1 MSEQRSPD
9 PPLKLAAGTVEWRT
23 YGNEVVLLD
32 LRTSTYLSTNPAAS
46 VLWRLLADGTS
57 RASLVDA
64 LVETY
69 AVPREQAVADVDAF
83 LAECRRRDLLEPT
96 AAT

>member
-1 MSEQRSPD
+1 MSEQPTPD
-9 PPLKLAAGTVEWRT
+9 PPLKLAAAAVEWRT

-57 RASLVDA
+57 HASLVDA

-83 LAECRRRDLLEPT
+83 LAECRRRDLLEP
-96 AAT
+96 ATT